1 MRKMKIKP
9 IVVKVSVLFL
19 MACAYAF
26 SFVVDNV
33 SVTILVAAL
42 MVMVIH
48 PLVEYGNESY
58 YFVTFISK
66 GISGRVF
73 LKFSEPVPVSRMEEE
88 IQRILDG
95 GDDVTVILY
104 KSVSKKEY
112 ELNL

>member
-19 MACAYAF
+19 LACAYAF
-26 SFVVDNV
+26 TFVVNNV
-33 SVTILVAAL
+33 GVTLLVVAL
-42 MVMVIH
+42 MAMVFYR
-48 PLVEYGNESY
+48 LVEYGNESY

-66 GISGRVF
+66 GIPGRVF